1 MQARV
6 ILFVLIVSFCSFPV
20 IAQTIRGEVLDMDDK
35 KPVTGVSIENIHTS
49 LNISTSEQGAFLI
62 AAASGQLLEF
72 KKSGYKTVRVRV
84 PKGYVPPY
92 FRIIMTKGISE
103 IPDMGTAQKNRYDYA
118 SDSIRYHELYKH
130 ELDFPKLSSFD
141 MIAHPF
147 SALSAKNREV
157 WRFQEEFDE
166 FEKEKYVDK
175 TFNESVVTKFTG
187 LKGDSLHYYL
197 KRYRP
202 TYDQLKIMNDYT
214 FYNFIKT
221 TVHQYRNRNT
231 PRNAQ

>member
-214 FYNFIKT
+214 FYNFIK
-221 TVHQYRNRNT
+221 
-231 PRNAQ
+231 